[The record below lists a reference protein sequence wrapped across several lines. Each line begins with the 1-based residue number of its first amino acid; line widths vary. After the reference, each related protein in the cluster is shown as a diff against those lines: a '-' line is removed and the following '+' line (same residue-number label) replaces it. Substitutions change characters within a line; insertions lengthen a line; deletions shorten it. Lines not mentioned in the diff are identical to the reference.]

1 MMKKSRFCLLI
12 LLAISLTGCFS
23 NQQLKKSTQ
32 LVGEWTLKGGVNIP
46 GVTKHRPKLDI
57 NADMKV
63 SGFTGCNQFKGRL
76 IAADGSFTLP
86 VVTRR
91 ICLPELVTQEEN
103 MLNVL
108 RSATSIEVINNT
120 LVVDSGNKFLVFEKT
135 NAR

>member
-1 MMKKSRFCLLI
+1 MMKKSKYCLLL

-23 NQQLKKSTQ
+23 NQKLNKSTR
-32 LVGEWTLKGGVNIP
+32 LIGDWTLKGGVYIP
-46 GVTKHRPKLDI
+46 GVTKHKPKLTI

-86 VVTRR
+86 VVSRR
-91 ICLPELVTQEEN
+91 ICLPELVTQEDN

-108 RSATSIEVINNT
+108 RSATSIEVINDT

>member
-1 MMKKSRFCLLI
+1 MMKKSKFCLLI

-32 LVGEWTLKGGVNIP
+32 LVGDWTLKGGVCIP
-46 GVTKHRPKLDI
+46 GVTKHKPKLII

-86 VVTRR
+86 TVTRR

-120 LVVDSGNKFLVFEKT
+120 LVIDSGNKFLVFEKT
-135 NAR
+135 NAS

>member
-1 MMKKSRFCLLI
+1 MKKSKFCLLI
-12 LLAISLTGCFS
+12 LLVISLTGCFS
-23 NQQLKKSTQ
+23 NQQLNKSTQ
-32 LVGEWTLKGGVNIP
+32 LVGEWTLKGDVCIP
-46 GVTKHRPKLDI
+46 GVTKHKPKLDI

>member
-1 MMKKSRFCLLI
+1 MMKKSKFCLLI

-23 NQQLKKSTQ
+23 NQQLNKSTR
-32 LVGEWTLKGGVNIP
+32 LVGEWTLTGGVFIP
-46 GVTKHRPKLDI
+46 GVTKHKPKLDI

-86 VVTRR
+86 VVTRK